1 VHPSPRFRRGASE
14 ETIEAEVLEIEATV
28 AEGGGGAGG
37 ARGGWAEVFQARRAL
52 LAGLGLVALQQLTG
66 QPSVLYYQE
75 SIFAD
80 AGFGDQAATSSIIVG
95 AAKLL
100 ATLTAVVTVDR
111 FGRRP
116 LLLVGTSMMLAALV
130 LLGTAFAVGTP
141 SATDPTMLTLPGAWP
156 PLVVVALVLY
166 VCGYQVGFGPIAWL
180 IISEVF
186 PLRTRT
192 KALSFAVIVNF
203 AANLIM
209 TFALQPLQAAF
220 DSLLPGNGQALLFFL
235 YGALCIV
242 SLVFVVLFVPETK
255 GKSLEEIEAMFASK
269 R

>member
-1 VHPSPRFRRGASE
+1 
-14 ETIEAEVLEIEATV
+14 
-28 AEGGGGAGG
+28 
-37 ARGGWAEVFQARRAL
+37 
-52 LAGLGLVALQQLTG
+52 
-66 QPSVLYYQE
+66 
-75 SIFAD
+75 
-80 AGFGDQAATSSIIVG
+80 
-95 AAKLL
+95 
-100 ATLTAVVTVDR
+100 
-111 FGRRP
+111 
-116 LLLVGTSMMLAALV
+116 MMLAALV